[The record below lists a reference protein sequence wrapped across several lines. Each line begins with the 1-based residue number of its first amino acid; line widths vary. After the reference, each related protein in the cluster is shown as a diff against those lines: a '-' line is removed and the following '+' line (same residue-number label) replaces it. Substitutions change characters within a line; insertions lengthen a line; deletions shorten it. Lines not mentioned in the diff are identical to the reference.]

1 MKKSE
6 LMLGGIVSIRGNE
19 AKRLKVNA
27 ITKKKIQFINERKQ
41 PEYLRYSQL
50 VPVPLN
56 NIILEDLGFERRKVK
71 LAFSE
76 RNDYIL
82 VLQNKK
88 DENEFYTVTIQ
99 PDEDVCVNGYRT
111 VHIDDNRYSS
121 VGFGYAKDMHELQS
135 IIQSTTKMCLDT
147 KKILE
152 CGKD

>member
-6 LMLGGIVSIRGNE
+6 LMLEAIVSVRGNE

-27 ITKKKIQFINERKQ
+27 ITKKKIQYINERKQ

-71 LAFSE
+71 LTFSE

-88 DENEFYTVTIQ
+88 DENEFYTVSIQ
-99 PDEDVCVNGYRT
+99 PDEEICVNGYRT